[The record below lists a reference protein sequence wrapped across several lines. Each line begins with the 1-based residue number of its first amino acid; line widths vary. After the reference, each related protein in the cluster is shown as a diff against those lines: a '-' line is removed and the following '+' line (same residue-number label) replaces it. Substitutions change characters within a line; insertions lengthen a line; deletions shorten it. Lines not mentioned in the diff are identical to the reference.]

1 MSTAIA
7 TAPRTLEP
15 QLEVIPQTQHKTL
28 NTSQR
33 NRAHRQFANSAA
45 TTEGTTTAQSSTT
58 SVRPR
63 VTTAR
68 ITATSVGTGTTT
80 AQATAVGVGTKTHP
94 RVPLSGALPKLPKVQ
109 RHWSMID
116 ASWDYSNESLPRT
129 PKVETVDILPDPTKW
144 GRSIALAVVETL
156 SGQRYP
162 TQLERW
168 VTPDL
173 YEAIERRVALAER
186 LDGPANRTPR
196 AKALSSRTCHVNDQV
211 AETTH
216 IITQGK
222 QVRAVSVRLEAR
234 RRQWMATALEIL

>member
-7 TAPRTLEP
+7 PALTETRSRVQVLQTENYSVADTTLSVERQLATITGKPSAPE
-15 QLEVIPQTQHKTL
+15 
-28 NTSQR
+28 
-33 NRAHRQFANSAA
+33 
-45 TTEGTTTAQSSTT
+45 
-58 SVRPR
+58 RP
-63 VTTAR
+63 VT
-68 ITATSVGTGTTT
+68 
-80 AQATAVGVGTKTHP
+80 VGTKVHP
-94 RVPLSGALPKLPKVQ
+94 RVPLSGAMPRLPKVQ

-116 ASWDYSNESLPRT
+116 ASWDYSEQTRPRT
-129 PKVETVDILPDPTKW
+129 PKIETVDVLPDASKW

-156 SGQRYP
+156 TGQRYP

-196 AKALSSRTCHVNDQV
+196 AQALSSRTCHVNEQI

-216 IITQGK
+216 VIAQGQ
-222 QVRAVSVRLEAR
+222 QVRAVAVRLEAH
-234 RRQWMATALEIL
+234 RRQWMATALEII

>member
-15 QLEVIPQTQHKTL
+15 QLEVIPQTQRQTF
-28 NTSQR
+28 NASQR
-33 NRAHRQFANSAA
+33 NRAQGQFANSAA
-45 TTEGTTTAQSSTT
+45 TTE
-58 SVRPR
+58 
-63 VTTAR
+63 
-68 ITATSVGTGTTT
+68 GTTT

-216 IITQGK
+216 VITQGK